1 MIEYSDNYSDASRS
15 LWQFKRDEIPAN
27 LGNNDNK
34 SKSFQHIVALVQK
47 SVDGNHENR
56 FVKNTNIV
64 VLLKYLSVFLRS
76 LEIPLIN
83 CKSHL
88 ELNWIENCIL
98 SSTGDSAKIK
108 ITDAKIKVRIVTLS
122 TKDNKFDKTITRWI
136 YKIFLLE
143 PASNHPCKSN
153 R

>member
-1 MIEYSDNYSDASRS
+1 M
-15 LWQFKRDEIPAN
+15 
-27 LGNNDNK
+27 GNNDNK

>member
-88 ELNWIENCIL
+88 ELNWIGNCIL
-98 SSTGDSAKIK
+98 SSAGDSAKIK
-108 ITDAKIKVRIVTLS
+108 ITDAKIKAHIVTLS

-136 YKIFLLE
+136 
-143 PASNHPCKSN
+143 
-153 R
+153 

>member
-108 ITDAKIKVRIVTLS
+108 ITDAKIKVHIVTLT

-136 YKIFLLE
+136 
-143 PASNHPCKSN
+143 
-153 R
+153 

>member
-1 MIEYSDNYSDASRS
+1 M
-15 LWQFKRDEIPAN
+15 
-27 LGNNDNK
+27 GNNDNK

-88 ELNWIENCIL
+88 ELNWIANCIL
-98 SSTGDSAKIK
+98 SNTGDSAKIK
-108 ITDAKIKVRIVTLS
+108 ITDAKIKVHIVTLS

-136 YKIFLLE
+136 
-143 PASNHPCKSN
+143 
-153 R
+153 

>member
-1 MIEYSDNYSDASRS
+1 M
-15 LWQFKRDEIPAN
+15 
-27 LGNNDNK
+27 GNNDNK

-98 SSTGDSAKIK
+98 SNTGDSAKIK
-108 ITDAKIKVRIVTLS
+108 ITDAKIKVHIVTLS

-136 YKIFLLE
+136 
-143 PASNHPCKSN
+143 
-153 R
+153 